1 MKGALIGLLAETS
14 LHPGSE
20 ATGGV
25 IDLPVAREGPTGYPV
40 ITGSSLKGALRDK
53 AELLWEAAQ
62 VETVFGKPD
71 EAGGVAVT
79 DARLLLLPVRSLT
92 SHYRWVTSPFLLER
106 FQRDCALVGLKT
118 DFNVPNLKSEEAL
131 DGQGGKLFLEEL
143 SFTVAKDEGLI
154 RKLADTIGPLCLHQ
168 SVRERLK
175 DQLVL
180 ISDDDMKHFALTGL
194 QVNARNELDKR
205 TKTSKNLWYEE
216 TIPADSLFYSLIIAS
231 PRRDGCEL
239 AFLQAVFTE
248 SPYLQVGGNETIGQG
263 WCAVSWLEG
272 GKER

>member
-1 MKGALIGLLAETS
+1 MPGSCSGSFSTSHLVVTS
-14 LHPGSE
+14 LFS
-20 ATGGV
+20 
-25 IDLPVAREGPTGYPV
+25 
-40 ITGSSLKGALRDK
+40 
-53 AELLWEAAQ
+53 WN
-62 VETVFGKPD
+62 
-71 EAGGVAVT
+71 
-79 DARLLLLPVRSLT
+79 SLT
-92 SHYRWVTSPFLLER
+92 
-106 FQRDCALVGLKT
+106 DCAVGLKT

-216 TIPADSLFYSLIIAS
+216 TIPADSLFTVSL
-231 PRRDGCEL
+231 
-239 AFLQAVFTE
+239 
-248 SPYLQVGGNETIGQG
+248 
-263 WCAVSWLEG
+263 
-272 GKER
+272 

>member
-154 RKLADTIGPLCLHQ
+154 RKLADTIGPLCLHR
-168 SVRERLK
+168 SVRDRLAG
-175 DQLVL
+175 QLVV

-194 QVNARNELDKR
+194 QVNARNVLDKS
-205 TKTSKNLWYEE
+205 TKTSSNLWYEE
-216 TIPADSLFYSLIIAS
+216 TIPADSLFYSLLIAS
-231 PRRDGCEL
+231 PRRGGEEL
-239 AFLQAVFTE
+239 ASLQEMFAGN
-248 SPYLQVGGNETIGQG
+248 PYLQVGGNETIGQG
-263 WCAVSWLEG
+263 WCAVGWQEG
-272 GKER
+272 GKEG